1 MSTDYLGQKF
11 SEARRALMIPHYGD
25 AARAL
30 AGAINSCAT
39 ALHNEQ
45 IKLVKDEEMLRHLD
59 TIRRHL
65 PAADL
70 PDPTHVGISLIKA
83 QMMTEAE
90 KAEFSRAVDILA
102 DWAHREFWLN
112 QGGKPKR
119 K

>member
-25 AARAL
+25 EARAL

-45 IKLVKDEEMLRHLD
+45 IKLVKDDEMLRHLD

-70 PDPTHVGISLIKA
+70 SDSAHVGTSLIKA
-83 QMMTEAE
+83 QMMTQAE

-102 DWAHREFWLN
+102 DWAHREFWFS
-112 QGGKPKR
+112 QGEKQRQK
-119 K
+119 